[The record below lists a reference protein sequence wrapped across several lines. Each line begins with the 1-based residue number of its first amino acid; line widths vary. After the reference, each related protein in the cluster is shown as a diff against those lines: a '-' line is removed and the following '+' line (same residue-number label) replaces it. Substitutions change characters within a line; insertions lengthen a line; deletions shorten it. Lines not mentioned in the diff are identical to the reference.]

1 MFAMELHDNDG
12 KRKSTA
18 VDTLPPICGGAL
30 VTSIVM
36 YPADVVRPICMSNPG
51 TGAGAALKGF
61 VEAHGVMGFVKQ
73 GLVAEVTRASISRAI
88 KFFMQPIVHRGM
100 FGKPETQGSPVTKG
114 LAGAIGTVP
123 EVIAISPLENIKL
136 AAQLDKE
143 GKFSG
148 SADIAKHILKT
159 RGFSGLMIGYAGMQ
173 VRQCLWTGGFFLTLD
188 VYKGGI
194 ASVVSNKLAQD
205 VLSGFAAGATGTALN
220 CWTDVCRSIVQ
231 KKALADTFDPSIPR
245 PSALAPYN
253 PGPFFGTASELM
265 AERGIGGLYAGVGP
279 KMIHLGG
286 SGAILAVLMP
296 RFKVMW
302 FDMMGL
308 E

>member
-1 MFAMELHDNDG
+1 MAA
-12 KRKSTA
+12 KRKATA
-18 VDTLPPICGGAL
+18 VDTLPPICAGAI
-30 VTSIVM
+30 VTSVVM
-36 YPADVVRPICMSNPG
+36 YPVDVVRAICMSNPG

-61 VEAHGVMGFVKQ
+61 LDTHGVMGFVKQ
-73 GLVAEVTRASISRAI
+73 GLAAEVTRASISRAI
-88 KFFMQPIVHRGM
+88 KFFMQPIVHKGIY
-100 FGKPETQGSPVTKG
+100 GIPETKGTPVSKG
-114 LAGAIGTVP
+114 LSGAIGTFP
-123 EVIAISPLENIKL
+123 EVLAISPLENIKL

-143 GKFSG
+143 GRFAG
-148 SADIAKHILKT
+148 SADIAKHIWKT
-159 RGFSGLMIGYAGMQ
+159 RGFGGLMIGYAGMQ

-188 VYKGGI
+188 VYKG
-194 ASVVSNKLAQD
+194 AVSNVVSNKLAQD

-231 KKALADTFDPSIPR
+231 KKALADTFDPAIPR
-245 PSALAPYN
+245 PGMLEPYS
-253 PGPFFGTASELM
+253 PGPFFSEAANL
-265 AERGIGGLYAGVGP
+265 AKTKGFSGLYAGVGP

-296 RFKVMW
+296 RFKLMY

>member
-1 MFAMELHDNDG
+1 MVAAG
-12 KRKSTA
+12 KRKATSL
-18 VDTLPPICGGAL
+18 DTLPPICGGAV

-36 YPADVVRPICMSNPG
+36 YPVDVVRALCMSNPG

-61 VEAHGVMGFVKQ
+61 LEAHGVMGFVKQ
-73 GLVAEVTRASISRAI
+73 GLGAEVTRASVSRSI
-88 KFFMQPIVHRGM
+88 KFFMQPIVHKAIY
-100 FGKPETQGSPVTKG
+100 GKPETQGTPVSKG
-114 LAGAIGTVP
+114 LAGAIGTLP

-143 GKFSG
+143 GRFSG

-159 RGFSGLMIGYAGMQ
+159 RGFGGLMIGFAGMQ
-173 VRQCLWTGGFFLTLD
+173 VRQFLWTGGFFLTLD
-188 VYKGGI
+188 VYKGAVGT
-194 ASVVSNKLAQD
+194 VVSNKLAQD

-231 KKALADTFDPSIPR
+231 KKALADTFDPAIPR
-245 PSALAPYN
+245 PSAMEPIN
-253 PGPFFGTASELM
+253 PGPFFATAAELM
-265 AERGIGGLYAGVGP
+265 KQKGITGLYAGVGP

-296 RFKVMW
+296 RFKSMW
-302 FDMMGL
+302 FDAMGI

>member
-1 MFAMELHDNDG
+1 MAAAG
-12 KRKSTA
+12 KRKATS

-30 VTSIVM
+30 VTSVVM
-36 YPADVVRPICMSNPG
+36 YPVDVVRAICMSNPG

-61 VEAHGVMGFVKQ
+61 LDAHGVMGFVKQ
-73 GLVAEVTRASISRAI
+73 GLMAEVTRASISRAI
-88 KFFMQPIVHRGM
+88 KFFMQPIVHRNLY
-100 FGKPETQGSPVTKG
+100 GKPETQGTPVSKG
-114 LAGAIGTVP
+114 LSGALGTVP
-123 EVIAISPLENIKL
+123 EVFAISPLENIKL

-143 GKFSG
+143 GKFKG

-159 RGFSGLMIGYAGMQ
+159 RGFNGLMIGYAGMQ
-173 VRQCLWTGGFFLTLD
+173 VRQFLWTGGFFLTLD
-188 VYKGGI
+188 LYKSAVANI
-194 ASVVSNKLAQD
+194 VSNKLAQD

-231 KKALADTFDPSIPR
+231 KKALADTFDPAIPR
-245 PSALAPYN
+245 PGLMAPYN
-253 PGPFFGTASELM
+253 PGPFFGEAATLAQT
-265 AERGIGGLYAGVGP
+265 RGLAGLYAGVGP

-296 RFKVMW
+296 RFKAMW

-308 E
+308 Y

>member
-1 MFAMELHDNDG
+1 MSG
-12 KRKSTA
+12 KRKATPL
-18 VDTLPPICGGAL
+18 DTLPPICGGAF
-30 VTSIVM
+30 VTSVVM
-36 YPADVVRPICMSNPG
+36 YPADVVRALCMSNPG

-61 VEAHGVMGFVKQ
+61 LEAHGVMGFVKQ

-88 KFFMQPIVHRGM
+88 KFFMQPIVHKAIY
-100 FGKPETQGSPVTKG
+100 GKPETQGTAVSKG

-136 AAQLDKE
+136 AAQLDKD
-143 GKFSG
+143 GKFKG
-148 SADIAKHILKT
+148 SADIAKHILRT
-159 RGFSGLMIGYAGMQ
+159 RGFNGLMIGYAGMQ

-188 VYKGGI
+188 VYKGAVG
-194 ASVVSNKLAQD
+194 SVVSNKLAQD

-220 CWTDVCRSIVQ
+220 CWTDVCRSVVQ

-245 PSALAPYN
+245 PGAFEPYN
-253 PGPFFGTASELM
+253 PASFFATAGEIM
-265 AERGIGGLYAGVGP
+265 GAKGFTGLYSGVGP
-279 KMIHLGG
+279 KMVHLGG

-296 RFKVMW
+296 RFKSMY
-302 FDMMGL
+302 FDMMGI

>member
-1 MFAMELHDNDG
+1 MVAAT
-12 KRKSTA
+12 KRKATPF
-18 VDTLPPICGGAL
+18 DTLPPICGGAI
-30 VTSIVM
+30 VTSVVM
-36 YPADVVRPICMSNPG
+36 YPVDVVRAICMSNPG

-61 VEAHGVMGFVKQ
+61 LEAHGMMGFVKQ
-73 GLVAEVTRASISRAI
+73 GLVAEVTRASVSRSI
-88 KFFMQPIVHRGM
+88 KFFMQPIVHKAIYN
-100 FGKPETQGSPVTKG
+100 KPETQGTPISKG

-143 GKFSG
+143 GRFSG

-159 RGFSGLMIGYAGMQ
+159 RGFGGLMIGYAGMQ

-188 VYKGGI
+188 VYKGAVAGVI
-194 ASVVSNKLAQD
+194 SNKLAQD
-205 VLSGFAAGATGTALN
+205 VISGFAAGATGTALN

-231 KKALADTFDPSIPR
+231 KKALAESFDPTIPR
-245 PSALAPYN
+245 PGALEPFS
-253 PGPFFGTASELM
+253 PGPFFATAADLFRQKGMS
-265 AERGIGGLYAGVGP
+265 GLYAGVGP

-296 RFKVMW
+296 RFKAMW
-302 FDMMGL
+302 FDAMGI